1 MKNLTTKFSPAYISG
16 LVQADGSFFIGI
28 DKAVNSSLGLR
39 VTPKFI
45 LSQHI
50 RAKPLFEELKLYLNS
65 GHVVTNRSEV
75 NYVINSLPQ
84 IKEKILPLIDQYP
97 VRAGKLDS
105 YLKFKQVIE
114 MMNDKQHLNKEGLAK
129 IIDIS
134 YGMNLASSRTQE
146 KKLELFKLI
155 EFNQEINIENPPT
168 PVLPPINPEFVSGLT
183 DGDGSF
189 FISFRAYGRI
199 TPSFTVIQDS
209 SCEDVLIELTKYF
222 NCGTV
227 YHVKS
232 ANAYRFQVESLEKII
247 NNVIPHFKNNPLFTE
262 KKTHFEIFSQVCDL
276 LQSNT
281 HKTNDG
287 LLQIID
293 LAYNMNKEG
302 KGRRL
307 TKEEFIC
314 NIKSKL
320 KSEITDLDDS
330 K

>member
-1 MKNLTTKFSPAYISG
+1 MKILTIKFTPAYISG

-28 DKAVNSSLGLR
+28 DRAANSSLGLR

-50 RAKPLFEELKLYLNS
+50 SAKPLFEELKLYLNS
-65 GHVVTNRSEV
+65 GYVATNRNEV
-75 NYVINSLPQ
+75 NYVVGSLPQ

-97 VRAGKLDS
+97 IRAGKLNS

-114 MMNDKQHLNKEGLAK
+114 MINNKQHLNKEGLAK

-155 EFNQEINIENPPT
+155 GFDKEISFERLSAPI
-168 PVLPPINPEFVSGLT
+168 LPPMNPEFVSGLT

-189 FISFRAYGRI
+189 FISFRANGRI

-209 SCEDVLIELTKYF
+209 SCKDVLTELKKYF
-222 NCGTV
+222 DCGTV
-227 YHVKS
+227 YSLKS
-232 ANAYRFQVESLEKII
+232 ANAYRFQVENLEKIL
-247 NNVIPHFKNNPLFTE
+247 NNVIPHFNNNPLLTE

-276 LQSNT
+276 LKSNT
-281 HKTNDG
+281 QKTNDG

-307 TKEEFIC
+307 TKKEFIC
-314 NIKSKL
+314 NIKSKF
-320 KSEITDLDDS
+320 KSKVTN
-330 K
+330 